1 MRGDPR
7 TSSLLPQRSGGLSR
21 CGCRCGSVQQ
31 VGLRAAPGRKRGG
44 TGWERGPYIAPRAAG
59 SAGSCGAGGR
69 AVSLLRTANFSEFSA
84 KWEGRRCPEEGRE
97 RGAGAE
103 GAVYGP
109 ALCWGPWLPGA
120 RPRAQFAV
128 GSAKNAPCQTGGLVR
143 SEGKISKWWRET

>member
-1 MRGDPR
+1 M
-7 TSSLLPQRSGGLSR
+7 LLP
-21 CGCRCGSVQQ
+21 
-31 VGLRAAPGRKRGG
+31 
-44 TGWERGPYIAPRAAG
+44 AG
-59 SAGSCGAGGR
+59 SAAERVGNADPTSPRERLALQGAAERAGGR

-143 SEGKISKWWRET
+143 SEGKISKWWCET